1 LLKILPLLRE
11 TVTEIKRHKNSIFNM
26 RHISLFVLFSL
37 HVIYMR
43 AESVTQIIMQKRAA
57 VTVSPIRLY
66 ADSTYAKSTNTTFS
80 EGELFEIIGET
91 KLEHFDNT
99 QNQTFKWYKVKA
111 LNGTMGWIFG
121 DNLAVVMLERYVE
134 NGLKSFYKKE
144 YNFDNGFEKAIVW
157 VAATEGHDDKY
168 SGKTYL
174 NPAYKEFYLVIT
186 NDKGKCTFLN
196 YANVSET
203 GKKELQSVHFQD
215 ITNDKIDEIVLE
227 TSSLPTGRSMD
238 ERTLE
243 VYSFKG
249 GTLSKI
255 FDEDLSL
262 SWSDDA
268 PTPAFSKFVEIE
280 GSTIRVA
287 YVDFKAC
294 EAFSLKSVSSEKNI
308 KTEERCMEYV
318 TVSKVWDKKTKTFK
332 PLYAESRSP
341 INAYTREAAV
351 VRATPSVSGIIQG
364 NIRPDERLVVI
375 KHFENIIVEKNK
387 KKIETWLFVK
397 HPAGIY
403 GYVLAN
409 QIKFKNIEYADLLE
423 QYYKNPPFEKKDWVS
438 DMPFVT
444 VKK

>member
-1 LLKILPLLRE
+1 MRYVTLFIL
-11 TVTEIKRHKNSIFNM
+11 F
-26 RHISLFVLFSL
+26 FL
-37 HVIYMR
+37 HLIYVR
-43 AESVTQIIMQKRAA
+43 AESVAQIILQKRAA

-66 ADSTYAKSTNTTFS
+66 ADSTYSKSTNTTFS

-99 QNQTFKWYKVKA
+99 QNQTFRWYKVKA
-111 LNGTMGWIFG
+111 LNGTVGWIFG

-134 NGLKSFYKKE
+134 NSLKSFYKKE

-168 SGKTYL
+168 SDKPFL

-203 GKKELQSVHFQD
+203 GKKDLQSVHFQD
-215 ITNDKIDEIVLE
+215 VTDDKIDEIVLE

-238 ERTLE
+238 EKALE
-243 VYSFKG
+243 IYSFKG

-255 FDEDLSL
+255 YEENLSL
-262 SWSDDA
+262 SWADDV

-280 GSTIRVA
+280 GSIIRVA
-287 YVDFKAC
+287 YVDFKLC
-294 EAFSLKSVSSEKNI
+294 ESFSLKSVSNEKNVN
-308 KTEERCMEYV
+308 TEERCMEYV
-318 TVSKVWDKKTKTFK
+318 TVSQVWDKKTKTFK
-332 PLYAESRSP
+332 PLYPESRSP
-341 INAYTREAAV
+341 INAYAREACF
-351 VRATPSVSGIIQG
+351 VRATPSVSGTIQG
-364 NIRPDERLVVI
+364 NVKPNERLVVV
-375 KHFENIIVEKNK
+375 KHFERTIVEKNK

-403 GYVLAN
+403 GYVLAS
-409 QIKFKNIEYADLLE
+409 QLTFKNIEYADLLE

-438 DMPFVT
+438 DMPFVS